1 MKIQDALNLLG
12 LTGTV
17 TKQEIKKAYRAA
29 SLKYHPDRN
38 PSGKEMMQA
47 INAAFEALKD
57 LEEVTGSEDSQEA
70 YDFAE
75 QLSAALNMV
84 SSLAG
89 LDIEVCGNWVSLSGD
104 TKTHKE
110 AIKEAGFKWV
120 KKKVMWYFRPE
131 DYKSSNRGGWSI
143 DQIREQHGSTKVRT
157 QYRTA
162 LN

>member
-38 PSGKEMMQA
+38 PAGKEMMQA

-57 LEEVTGSEDSQEA
+57 LDEVTGSEEKDA
-70 YDFAE
+70 YDFAD
-75 QLSAALNMV
+75 QLSEALNMIIN
-84 SSLAG
+84 LAG
-89 LDIEVCGNWVSLSGD
+89 LEIEVCGNWVWVSGD
-104 TKTHKE
+104 TKTHKD
-110 AIKEAGFKWV
+110 AIKAAGFKWA
-120 KKKVMWYFRPE
+120 KKKLMWYFRPE
-131 DYKSSNRGGWSI
+131 DYKSFGRGGWSI
-143 DQIREQHGSTKVRT
+143 DEIREQHGSTKVKT

-162 LN
+162 LR

>member
-1 MKIQDALNLLG
+1 MKIQDALNLLN

-17 TKQEIKKAYRAA
+17 SKSDIKKAYRTA

-38 PSGKEMMQA
+38 PAGKEMMQA
-47 INAAFEALKD
+47 INEAYEALKD
-57 LEEVTGSEDSQEA
+57 LEEVEANEDAAA

-75 QLSAALNMV
+75 QLSEALNMV
-84 SSLAG
+84 INLAG
-89 LDIEVCGNWVSLSGD
+89 LEIEVCGNWVWLSGD

-110 AIKEAGFKWV
+110 EIKAAGFKWA
-120 KKKVMWYFRPE
+120 KKKVMWYFRPD
-131 DYKSSNRGGWSI
+131 DYKSSARGGWSI
-143 DQIREQHGSTKVRT
+143 DKIRELHGSTKVKS